1 MSDSTIVTGQYVQ
14 IDQTPASLGARIL
27 GRLIDTVLLL
37 VYCAA
42 VFGLWIAYMQMTGGE
57 PSPFGSFL
65 ILSVF
70 YLPALGYTFFWET
83 FNNGQTP
90 GKRFLGMRV
99 VMKNGDRPTV
109 AAYLFRWLFLLIDMH
124 TSYVGI
130 LCIALTKNNQRV
142 GDLAAG
148 TLVIKEKDYK
158 KIHVTLDEFSHLN
171 HDYQPVFPQAERLSL
186 AQVDLINRTLT
197 GGDRQTRPERIRQL
211 ANEVRRFLGLA
222 DNGTADEALLRT
234 LVRDYQHYALEAAV

>member
-14 IDQTPASLGARIL
+14 IDQTPASLGARVL

-42 VFGLWIAYMQMTGGE
+42 VFGLWIAYMRMTEGE
-57 PSPFGSFL
+57 QDAFGSFL

-70 YLPALGYTFFWET
+70 YLPALGYSFFWET

-171 HDYQPVFPQAERLSL
+171 RDYHPVFPQAERLSL

-222 DNGTADEALLRT
+222 DNGAADEALLRT

>member
-1 MSDSTIVTGQYVQ
+1 
-14 IDQTPASLGARIL
+14 
-27 GRLIDTVLLL
+27 
-37 VYCAA
+37 
-42 VFGLWIAYMQMTGGE
+42 
-57 PSPFGSFL
+57 
-65 ILSVF
+65 
-70 YLPALGYTFFWET
+70 
-83 FNNGQTP
+83 
-90 GKRFLGMRV
+90 MRV

-197 GGDRQTRPERIRQL
+197 GGDRQNRPERIHQL
-211 ANEVRRFLGLA
+211 ADEVRRFLGLVN
-222 DNGTADEALLRT
+222 NGVTDEALLRT
-234 LVRDYQHYALEAAV
+234 LIRDYQHYALEPAV

>member
-14 IDQTPASLGARIL
+14 IDQTPASLGARVL

-57 PSPFGSFL
+57 QDAFGSFM

-130 LCIALTKNNQRV
+130 LCIALTKNN
-142 GDLAAG
+142 
-148 TLVIKEKDYK
+148 
-158 KIHVTLDEFSHLN
+158 
-171 HDYQPVFPQAERLSL
+171 
-186 AQVDLINRTLT
+186 
-197 GGDRQTRPERIRQL
+197 
-211 ANEVRRFLGLA
+211 
-222 DNGTADEALLRT
+222 
-234 LVRDYQHYALEAAV
+234 

>member
-1 MSDSTIVTGQYVQ
+1 
-14 IDQTPASLGARIL
+14 
-27 GRLIDTVLLL
+27 
-37 VYCAA
+37 
-42 VFGLWIAYMQMTGGE
+42 
-57 PSPFGSFL
+57 
-65 ILSVF
+65 
-70 YLPALGYTFFWET
+70 
-83 FNNGQTP
+83 
-90 GKRFLGMRV
+90 MRV

-234 LVRDYQHYALEAAV
+234 LVRDYQHYALEAAI